1 MANDEVLGP
10 RKTMFVLVIV
20 VGCFAVLWPRILSPL
35 ILGHTQEQLKPNKFD
50 REAGCCEVIFQTDV
64 AILELVNEVC
74 NSALGVSKPTPQSA
88 AECRKAVNESCG
100 VDIAAFLK
108 RDENVGKSTKKLV
121 EALKNTNSSCLREHF
136 GVPIYSLSP
145 HSPVNSWTLQDS
157 LKQERPLRA
166 MSPHPALRERGRA
179 IPPTAPARQ
188 QMPPHVRVRS
198 PLSVYLEIEPPPIP
212 GMRPPLGSPGGP
224 VAAPKSSMG
233 FVMPIYTICIIV
245 FFVYTLSKIL
255 FKRTGVPYEPVT
267 PDPQFRRRVF
277 RDDSRTTPDK
287 LGHKEADTR
296 DVEIAALRARL
307 EETER
312 AMQRIVGQLAQRDA
326 ESQDNHTRPYT
337 NGTILVNS
345 GPVQIV
351 TSEYQ
356 EPKPNAELAKSKE
369 NLSERKESSSENEL
383 PDDKESIHNV
393 HDHTKQT
400 ELTPI
405 HEETV
410 QTKES
415 TQSNNVEIQSD
426 TQKPQDTTDIH
437 LSQLEQTQSSKEQ
450 EESSTELK
458 EHNGDEISSQFI
470 QKESSLEKE
479 QLSDDQAQPPSPSSI
494 ENKEPLSEPK
504 ESSIE
509 QEDIPSKL
517 TSNLQDQLSSDAC
530 VDDKTDSESTL
541 QQKESSIEQDGL
553 INKHGDSP
561 QPLLTENYSL
571 ILKEASIE
579 HDSSE
584 SPIEHIE
591 LPTESKELESIEKE
605 TSVEPKEPSEEKELS
620 SDAPLVKQ
628 KESESKEASI
638 EKELT
643 PDPNTSLPI
652 QKETS
657 LEQESI
663 LEPKDVSTEEIS
675 TKDNLESNETSLPK
689 TRSSPVHEPLVIKDD
704 SDFETDDADKEF
716 TKEHTPVTSEEELD
730 DISDKEDKPVEAKEA
745 VIKENDE
752 PKELSKQVEKITP
765 KKPES
770 IDIKQDA
777 IVKTEEF
784 LKEERDVA
792 TKDGP
797 TTPELLAEA
806 LKEDSP
812 VEAVDN
818 ENSSVKIMGM
828 EVTAHPADGSAMPA
842 RPPLASHP
850 PAQPVHKAQDV
861 QSIFLETEIPQ
872 QSRVL
877 VADFQDSADVQK
889 PTKNA
894 PLVVS
899 GKMTLSLIQDA
910 PRDSPERDPESTVT
924 EYTTASAM
932 TQPAAGK
939 DDDLSEDEIEEEIE
953 EEEEE
958 IEELE
963 EEEEEIE
970 LGGNKTGLK

>member
-224 VAAPKSSMG
+224 VTAPKSSMG

-356 EPKPNAELAKSKE
+356 EPKANAELAKSKE
-369 NLSERKESSSENEL
+369 NLSERKESSSEKEL
-383 PDDKESIHNV
+383 PDDKDSIHNV

-415 TQSNNVEIQSD
+415 TESNNVEKQSA
-426 TQKPQDTTDIH
+426 TQKPQDTTDINV
-437 LSQLEQTQSSKEQ
+437 SQLEQTQSSKEQ

-470 QKESSLEKE
+470 QKEPSPEQE
-479 QLSDDQAQPPSPSSI
+479 QLSDDQVQPPSLSSI
-494 ENKEPLSEPK
+494 GNKEPLSEPK

-517 TSNLQDQLSSDAC
+517 TSDLQDQLSSDAC
-530 VDDKTDSESTL
+530 VDDKTDSESSL
-541 QQKESSIEQDGL
+541 QLKESSIEQEGSL
-553 INKHGDSP
+553 NKHEDSP

-571 ILKEASIE
+571 ILKEASID

-591 LPTESKELESIEKE
+591 LPTESIELESIEKE
-605 TSVEPKEPSEEKELS
+605 TSVEPKETSEEEELS
-620 SDAPLVKQ
+620 PDAPLVKQ
-628 KESESKEASI
+628 KKSESKEASI

-643 PDPNTSLPI
+643 PDPYTSLLI

-689 TRSSPVHEPLVIKDD
+689 TRSSPVHESLVINDD
-704 SDFETDDADKEF
+704 SDFDTDDADKEF
-716 TKEHTPVTSEEELD
+716 TKEPTPITSEEEL

-752 PKELSKQVEKITP
+752 PKELSKQVEEITP

-770 IDIKQDA
+770 IDVKQDA
-777 IVKTEEF
+777 IVKTEKF

-812 VEAVDN
+812 VETVDN

-850 PAQPVHKAQDV
+850 PALPAHKAEDV
-861 QSIFLETEIPQ
+861 KSIFLETEIPQ

-877 VADFQDSADVQK
+877 VADFQDTADAQK

-910 PRDSPERDPESTVT
+910 PRDSPERDPESTIT